1 MCYIIDLQILLLHTD
16 MDEQLC
22 LLDLPVEIL
31 IRILKGM
38 QMPDILNLAKVNPI
52 KNSPLSS
59 SLIVF
64 FLGSSCI

>member
-1 MCYIIDLQILLLHTD
+1 

-52 KNSPLSS
+52 KVL
-59 SLIVF
+59 F
-64 FLGSSCI
+64 YRHF